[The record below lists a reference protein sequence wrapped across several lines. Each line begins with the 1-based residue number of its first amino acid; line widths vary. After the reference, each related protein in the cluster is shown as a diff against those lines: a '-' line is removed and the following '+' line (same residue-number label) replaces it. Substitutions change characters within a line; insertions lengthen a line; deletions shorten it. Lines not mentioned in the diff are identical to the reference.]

1 MLYVK
6 TLKNRKEEIMDKQTI
21 VALNNS
27 TKQSLELA
35 NKALNSA
42 KTEADVLEAKKAY
55 DSALAERE
63 QVVNQIIDFGL
74 SASDP
79 QEAKKTEALNS
90 LHKIKEALKTQNFA
104 QNDIGEKVTTPNGQR
119 AALPVYVSTKIIER
133 ARDFTQLSKLMTVVN
148 VSQETGHEA
157 IEPAS
162 AITPLSVITPGQP
175 VPEQKLDDL
184 IQIDYSIKDYGQ
196 LVHLYRSVLD
206 DTDQNF
212 YNHLVDLFAKKMAL
226 SENAAFYNIIK
237 DVTAKTNAKATAKD
251 IVKLT
256 TDVNLGL
263 LGRGAFFMN
272 KSTYNELVGVT
283 KGDGKMLVE
292 DPLKEDGT
300 AVIAGYPA
308 HISEDYSIGNNDK
321 VIYFG
326 DFTSL
331 VRKYDRQSLSVGAQW
346 NPQYNT
352 NDILPIFRAD
362 YVKADEDAVKALK
375 ITTVSSD
382 PIATIQ
388 GAAQA

>member
-1 MLYVK
+1 
-6 TLKNRKEEIMDKQTI
+6 MDKQTI
-21 VALNNS
+21 IALNNS

-35 NKALNSA
+35 EKALNSA
-42 KTEADVLEAKKAY
+42 KTETDVLEAKKAY

-63 QVVNQIIDFGL
+63 QVVNQIVDFGL

-79 QEAKKTEALNS
+79 AEAKKAEALNN
-90 LHKIKEALKTQNFA
+90 LGKIKKALKTQNFV
-104 QNDIGEKVTTPNGQR
+104 QNDIGTTVTTPTGQK
-119 AALPVYVSTKIIER
+119 AALPEYISTKIIER
-133 ARDFTQLSKLMTVVN
+133 VRDYTQLSKLMTVVN
-148 VSQETGHEA
+148 VSQESGHEA

-162 AITPLSVITPGQP
+162 AVSALGVITPGQP
-175 VPEQKLDDL
+175 VPDQKIADL
-184 IQIDYSIKDYGQ
+184 IQLDFNIKDYGQ
-196 LVHLYRSVLD
+196 LVHIYQSILD

-212 YNHLVDLFAKKMAL
+212 YSYLVDLFAKKMAVA
-226 SENAAFYNIIK
+226 EATAFYNIVK

-251 IVKLT
+251 VVKLT
-256 TDVNLGL
+256 TDVDLGL
-263 LGRGAFFMN
+263 LGKGAFFMN
-272 KSTYNELVGVT
+272 KSTYAELVGVT
-283 KGDGKMLVE
+283 KADAKMLVE
-292 DPLKEDGT
+292 EPLKADGT

-308 HISEDYSIGNNDK
+308 YVVEDRLVGNSDK

-346 NPQYNT
+346 NPTYNT

-375 ITTVSSD
+375 VTTVSSD
-382 PIATIQ
+382 PIATVQ